1 MAIYLGG
8 KEVGVIIKGLKKLNN
23 EFDLIL
29 SGNYGYLTDEQAT
42 AILNGTYTIGDN
54 NNGNV

>member
-8 KEVGVIIKGLKKLNN
+8 KQISLMIKGLKKLNN

-29 SGNYGYLTDEQAT
+29 NGNYGYMTDEQAT

-54 NNGNV
+54 SNGNI